1 MKTIFNT
8 AKKVLLGLLPLGL
21 LVMTPSLASCGDD
34 NDDSGSAQMV
44 INKVYLENASAED
57 SVYDREVSFAR
68 LGQLIR
74 LEGSG
79 FTGLKHV
86 YVNGYDTYFNNALMT
101 DNNVWITLNAN
112 TPVAKAEASV
122 RNTIQ
127 LVKDNA
133 TYTYQFTIRASS
145 PSVTSVDN
153 TLPRPGEKVT
163 VYGNNLQETTHLT
176 LPGGVE
182 ITEGITSDE
191 DGKWYSF
198 TMPSGVTESGSI
210 TSEGANG
217 TAVTPAYFNNDK
229 CYVINFDGKG
239 ALGSWSATYQSEN
252 LVDDPLGT
260 GRGKVVQLVPQSVL
274 DGDNGGIKAGANSL
288 LWATAGNDSPDDDWS
303 RMFSYIPATT
313 PVDSVALQFDVYV
326 PGSWTGSG
334 QLEFSLQNN
343 LSNYGFGSGG
353 TKYSKDYMTQAY
365 VWVPWMD
372 SETGA
377 VSAFTT
383 GNRWQTITI
392 PLSKFGRYTNKD
404 GSYTFQNVVDDR
416 NSGSYRNFVFLLVN
430 SDLEFDTDIT
440 HAASLFNEKVYIDNL
455 RIVPIS
461 SITVSDF

>member
-198 TMPSGVTESGSI
+198 TMPSGVTESTSI

-217 TAVTPAYFNNDK
+217 TAVTLAYFNNDK

-274 DGDNGGIKAGANSL
+274 DGDNGGIKAGRRLA
-288 LWATAGNDSPDDDWS
+288 
-303 RMFSYIPATT
+303 
-313 PVDSVALQFDVYV
+313 ALGYR
-326 PGSWTGSG
+326 G
-334 QLEFSLQNN
+334 Q
-343 LSNYGFGSGG
+343 
-353 TKYSKDYMTQAY
+353 
-365 VWVPWMD
+365 
-372 SETGA
+372 
-377 VSAFTT
+377 
-383 GNRWQTITI
+383 
-392 PLSKFGRYTNKD
+392 
-404 GSYTFQNVVDDR
+404 
-416 NSGSYRNFVFLLVN
+416 
-430 SDLEFDTDIT
+430 
-440 HAASLFNEKVYIDNL
+440 
-455 RIVPIS
+455 
-461 SITVSDF
+461 

>member
-21 LVMTPSLASCGDD
+21 LVMTPFLASCGDD
-34 NDDSGSAQMV
+34 NDDSGAAQMV

-217 TAVTPAYFNNDK
+217 TAVTRL
-229 CYVINFDGKG
+229 I
-239 ALGSWSATYQSEN
+239 LIT
-252 LVDDPLGT
+252 T
-260 GRGKVVQLVPQSVL
+260 SVTSSTSMVREHWA
-274 DGDNGGIKAGANSL
+274 AGAQHTSRKTLSTIRWLLVVVKLCSL
-288 LWATAGNDSPDDDWS
+288 CH
-303 RMFSYIPATT
+303 R
-313 PVDSVALQFDVYV
+313 
-326 PGSWTGSG
+326 
-334 QLEFSLQNN
+334 
-343 LSNYGFGSGG
+343 
-353 TKYSKDYMTQAY
+353 
-365 VWVPWMD
+365 
-372 SETGA
+372 
-377 VSAFTT
+377 
-383 GNRWQTITI
+383 
-392 PLSKFGRYTNKD
+392 
-404 GSYTFQNVVDDR
+404 
-416 NSGSYRNFVFLLVN
+416 VFLMV
-430 SDLEFDTDIT
+430 T
-440 HAASLFNEKVYIDNL
+440 
-455 RIVPIS
+455 
-461 SITVSDF
+461 TVE